1 MFQLIDFRFGI
12 KNMNPIFLRKS
23 FFSLNHSYNFFFIK
37 DIFDLTNIFM
47 PK

>member
-1 MFQLIDFRFGI
+1 MLWFGHYPQQ
-12 KNMNPIFLRKS
+12 KSGFVGYKKPFL
-23 FFSLNHSYNFFFIK
+23 SLNPSYFFFFK